1 MAPKPV
7 WKTIKNENGT
17 ILYEGHMIYEKAY
30 GSGTAFYENGAPFHE
45 GLFGVKGLICGREY
59 YPNGQLRFEGTYK
72 INRGYGPN
80 YPEYGTW
87 YSESGEELYN
97 GKFEVERSGLGYPFV
112 KKPEGYTPAVLG
124 GPEINITFSFND
136 QARLD
141 EEKEWGKYLLAGNSC
156 RLEINK

>member
-7 WKTIKNENGT
+7 WKTIKSENGT

-30 GSGTAFYENGAPFHE
+30 GYGTAFYENGARFHE
-45 GLFGVKGLICGREY
+45 GLFGVKGLIYGREY

-97 GKFEVERSGLGYPFV
+97 GKFEGKRNGLGYPFV

-124 GPEINITFSFND
+124 GQEINITFSFND

-141 EEKEWGKYLLAGNSC
+141 EETALA
-156 RLEINK
+156 EEDT